1 MSRHIVTSFAAALL
15 PLGLAWGAAAGGSL
29 PADATGKPPSCNI
42 RVGYQGGSVV
52 LEPRVFV
59 AGPVSGVYEMR
70 VAQAGANR
78 ADIHQSGDF
87 AMAPGMEGSLGIVS
101 LSVGSG
107 GYVATLTVHWGGDG
121 TNCTAHASSQRTL

>member
-29 PADATGKPPSCNI
+29 PSGPADASCDI

-52 LEPRVFV
+52 LEPLVFA

-78 ADIHQSGDF
+78 ADIHQTGDF
-87 AMAPGMEGSLGIVS
+87 AIAPGMDGSLGVVS

-107 GYVATLTVHWGGDG
+107 GYVATLTVHWDGGG
-121 TNCTAHASSQRTL
+121 TDCTAHAGSQRTL